1 MQFVKSSMPADFFFR
16 RNKEG
21 LTPKEV
27 FIKSHDKL
35 IKEVNEWLIR
45 ISESCSVVA
54 ALVASVAFAT
64 AATVPGGIKPEG
76 MPTLEGKPAFNVFGL
91 SSVVAFCSSVSSLV
105 FFLSL
110 LASRYQYALD
120 FPLKLFIG
128 FTTLFVSI
136 ASMVVSFLS
145 GNFFVLDDKVRH
157 VSYLVYAALC
167 FPLIYLGFKQ
177 LSLYLDLVGS
187 ILLRLPKYGQM

>member
-1 MQFVKSSMPADFFFR
+1 MQFVKKSMPADYFIR
-16 RNKEG
+16 QNKEG

-27 FIKSHDKL
+27 FIKTHGQL
-35 IKEVNEWLIR
+35 IKVVNNWLLR

-54 ALVASVAFAT
+54 VLVASVAFAT
-64 AATVPGGIKPEG
+64 AASIPGGNKPEG
-76 MPTLEGKPAFNVFGL
+76 MPTLEGKPAFNVFNL
-91 SSVVAFCSSVSSLV
+91 SSIVAFCSSVTSLV

-145 GNFFVLDDKVRH
+145 GSFFVLNDNLRH
-157 VSYLVYAALC
+157 VSYLLYAALC
-167 FPLIYLGFKQ
+167 SPLIYLALGQ
-177 LSLYLDLVGS
+177 LSLYLDLLGS
-187 ILLRLPKYGQM
+187 ILLKVPKYGHT